1 MKLWQL
7 FSLGRCALLLAEQ
20 VGKHDGAQ
28 HVIAFDDRV
37 GKALADE
44 GHRVTRLER
53 DGAVPVDVGSVDGVC
68 FDALAEADDPIERL
82 RATIRAVRPGGFVLS
97 ATASRLTSDHALA
110 ARMTAAYLHAGLG
123 ELRQEKR
130 RGMLLTSGRVRRG
143 G

>member
-7 FSLGRCALLLAEQ
+7 FSLGRCALMLADE
-20 VGKHDGAQ
+20 VGKQTGAQ

-37 GKALADE
+37 GKALADG
-44 GHRVTRLER
+44 GHRVTRLEPA
-53 DGAVPVDVGSVDGVC
+53 GAVPTEVSSVDGVC

-82 RATIRAVRPGGFVLS
+82 RATMRAVRPGGFVFS
-97 ATASRLTSDHALA
+97 VTTSRLNDHALA
-110 ARMTAAYLHAGLG
+110 AKLTAAFLHAGLG

-130 RGMLLTSGRVRRG
+130 RGMLLTSGRLRRG

>member
-20 VGKHDGAQ
+20 VGKFQGAQ

-37 GKALADE
+37 GKALADG

-53 DGAVPVDVGSVDGVC
+53 EGAVPTEVGSVDGVC
-68 FDALAEADDPIERL
+68 FDALAESADPIERL
-82 RATIRAVRPGGFVLS
+82 RATVRAVRPGGFVLS
-97 ATASRLTSDHALA
+97 ATASRLTDHALA
-110 ARMTAAYLHAGLG
+110 ARLTAAYLHAGLG